1 MIKCFIERSCE
12 GGNRRMLTLY
22 IVRHGETEW
31 NKEDRIQGRLNSH
44 LTEKG
49 RRNAQL
55 LGERLKEIDFAKV
68 ITSPSGRTI
77 ETTKLIREDRDMFV
91 QTNERIMEMD
101 MGPWQGLL
109 KSEIRSKYPDAYEC
123 FMNRPELYQ
132 NEDAESFIDIYKR
145 AEAFLHELRSSKQ
158 TGNLLIVS
166 HGLFIKALFLTIK
179 EIKIKDFWT
188 EPTVEGTSLSIV
200 KMDAEETKLLLEGDM
215 SHVNVGSVR
224 E

>member
-1 MIKCFIERSCE
+1 
-12 GGNRRMLTLY
+12 MLTLY
-22 IVRHGETEW
+22 IVRHGETDW
-31 NKEDRIQGRLNSH
+31 NKEGRIQGRLNSQ

-49 RRNAQL
+49 RHNAKV
-55 LGERLKEIDFAKV
+55 LGERLKDIDFAKI

-77 ETTKLIREDRDMFV
+77 ETTELIVKDRDMLV

-109 KSEIRSKYPDAYEC
+109 KSEIRAQYPEAYEC

-132 NEDAESFIDIYKR
+132 NENAESFIDIYKR
-145 AEAFLHELRSSKQ
+145 AVDFLHELKSSNQ
-158 TGNLLIVS
+158 TGNLLIIS

-179 EIKIKDFWT
+179 GIEIKDFWT

-200 KMDAEETKLLLEGDM
+200 KIDATETKLLLEGDM
-215 SHVNVGSVR
+215 SHANVGSVR